1 MIICGMLFPSA
12 GQAEKAALRTSRHNY
27 YIIQYPVYKKQV
39 CAIHF
44 HKPSYSADEEHMMIL
59 RQTPQKGVII

>member
-27 YIIQYPVYKKQV
+27 YIIQCAPV
-39 CAIHF
+39 
-44 HKPSYSADEEHMMIL
+44 
-59 RQTPQKGVII
+59 